1 MKKFMDDQFLL
12 TNDTAVA
19 LYAAIR
25 GLPIIDYHCHL
36 DAAAIAENKRF
47 RNITELW
54 LGGDHYKWRLMR
66 THGIEESHITGDAP
80 DADKFAAW
88 CATLEV
94 AIGSPLYHW
103 SHMELKQYFGW
114 DQPVTAQNAAEIYAH
129 CNAQIEGDDFNVHNL
144 LIRSRVEWL
153 ATTDD
158 PADTLEHH
166 AKIKADNVPGLAR
179 ILPTFRPGILLDAS
193 HRDFMDY
200 IKKLERVSGIK
211 IISWGTLTAALT
223 QRLDF
228 FAEMGC
234 VISDHSLEPP
244 IFDAAATDGDA
255 AKIFY
260 DLLFG
265 AQITP
270 AQAIAFKTRLFAWL
284 GSQYHARGWTM
295 QLHMGAIRANN
306 TRMMRLIGA
315 DTGFDSMSDV
325 PFAHALSRILD
336 DLETHDALPK
346 TILYA
351 LNPTADDMLATMI
364 GNFQGRGIRGRMQ
377 WGAPWWFNDSKPGME
392 KHLTTLA
399 TLGMLAHFVG
409 MLTDSRSFIS
419 YPRHDYFRRILAN
432 QIGKWAEAGEFPHD
446 MQLLIKIASDIAYH
460 NAKGYF
466 Q

>member
-1 MKKFMDDQFLL
+1 MKKFMDDRFLL
-12 TNDTAVA
+12 TNDTAVE

-25 GLPIIDYHCHL
+25 DLPIIDYHCHL
-36 DAAAIAENKRF
+36 NPAAIAENKRF

-80 DADKFAAW
+80 DAEKFAAW
-88 CATLEV
+88 CETLEV

-114 DQPVTAQNAAEIYAH
+114 DKPVTALNAAQIYAH
-129 CNAQIEGDDFNVHNL
+129 CNAIIEREDFNVHTL
-144 LIRSRVEWL
+144 LKNSRVEWL

-166 AKIKADNVPGLAR
+166 AKIKADNIPGLAR
-179 ILPTFRPGILLDAS
+179 ILPTFRPGILLEAG

-200 IKKLERVSGIK
+200 LRKLERISDVK
-211 IISWGTLTAALT
+211 ITSWGTLLAALT

-228 FAEMGC
+228 FASMGC

-244 IFDAAATDGDA
+244 VFDATATDADA
-255 AKIFY
+255 AKILYDMFY
-260 DLLFG
+260 DG
-265 AQITP
+265 ASVSP
-270 AQAIAFKTRLFAWL
+270 EQAIAFKTRLFAWL
-284 GSQYHARGWTM
+284 GSQYQARGWTM
-295 QLHMGAIRANN
+295 QLHMGAMRANN
-306 TRMMRLIGA
+306 TRMMNLVGA
-315 DTGFDSMSDV
+315 DTGFDSMADQ
-325 PFAHALSRILD
+325 PFARALSRILD
-336 DLETHDALPK
+336 DLENRDALPK

-377 WGAPWWFNDSKPGME
+377 WGAPWWFNDSKSGME

-419 YPRHDYFRRILAN
+419 YPRHAYYRRILAN
-432 QIGKWAEAGEFPHD
+432 QIGK
-446 MQLLIKIASDIAYH
+446 
-460 NAKGYF
+460 
-466 Q
+466 